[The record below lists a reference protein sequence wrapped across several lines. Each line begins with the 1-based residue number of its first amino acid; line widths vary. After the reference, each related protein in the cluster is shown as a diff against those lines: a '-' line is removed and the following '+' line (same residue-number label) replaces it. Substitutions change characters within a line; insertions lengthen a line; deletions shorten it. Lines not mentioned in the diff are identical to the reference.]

1 MLAIILSIFFPG
13 LGQLYLGKTWRGLAM
28 LVLGITILYPVA
40 LIWSIL
46 DIIRVNK
53 QGNLPAF
60 DRKQAIWAL
69 ILFLV
74 VIPMCF
80 FLLGIGSGLVIR
92 KVNDIAQPR
101 LTRKEGT
108 EIAYAIERYR
118 DTTGTLPPTIS
129 DLIQGRPPRS
139 GWRTDAWGNNYV
151 YTLDGNH
158 NYTLISNGPD
168 GEPNTADDLIIR
180 E

>member
-13 LGQLYLGKTWRGLAM
+13 LGQLYLGKTRRGLAM
-28 LVLGITILYPVA
+28 LALGITILYPIA
-40 LIWSIL
+40 LIWSII
-46 DIIRVNK
+46 DITRLNK

-60 DRKQAIWAL
+60 NKKRTMWAL

-108 EIAYAIERYR
+108 EIANAIERYR
-118 DTTGTLPPTIS
+118 DTTGTLPPSIS

-139 GWRTDAWGNNYV
+139 GWRTDAWGNDYA

-158 NYTLISNGPD
+158 TYTLISNGPD
-168 GEPNTADDLIIR
+168 GESGTADDLIIR
-180 E
+180 K